1 MNTAYPE
8 LQQAFEKM
16 ILSASGW
23 RKVFAQSG
31 SENDGAPEISAADR
45 DIVFFA
51 AQSFAEFLQAE
62 FPAIRTVV
70 IARDS
75 RPTGTALLK
84 EAVTAFAAVPAVTSS
99 DVSAITATT
108 ATSAA
113 TSSDRSAITTATAA
127 PTMKS
132 STTLAVQSVGI
143 AAAPEIMAYAR
154 SAGAAFM
161 YISASHNPIG
171 HNGFK
176 FGLDTGGVLDG
187 SQSARLISLFTQK
200 CAAAH
205 QDTAAVLRK
214 QAAPAPVQ
222 AVFEAEAAHK
232 QAALTAY
239 QNFLQEVIADSKD
252 SAEQA
257 RFFDG
262 IRAQCTELAAAGK
275 PFTLVADFN
284 GSARA
289 ASVDRAFFEKLGM
302 QLVGIAEKA
311 GNIIHGIIPEGGNLA
326 TCAAKIEELHR
337 SNPAQAENTLFGYMP
352 DCDGDRG
359 NIIYWDE
366 VQQKALILEA
376 QEVFALSVIAELS
389 YLHYSGN
396 ISAPLAVTVNGPT
409 SLRINE
415 IAKALDAEVFY
426 AEVGEANVVNRAE
439 DARRYGYKVRILG
452 EGSNGGNIT
461 YPAAVRDPLNT
472 LFAISKLLLI
482 KDMPDRSCPF
492 RIWCERSG
500 QTAKYR
506 KDFTFADIIATLPRY
521 WTTPTQEARALMH
534 IHTTDHTALK
544 SAYQKI
550 FMQEWADKKQLLK
563 DRFGIAACKVF
574 AYNGTVC
581 SENLRD
587 FGVSAKGGLKVQ
599 FCNARHT
606 PIAFIWMRGSGT
618 EPVFRIMADIKG
630 HDQAAEEYLVQWQ
643 GDMVR
648 KADAAVSAKN

>member
-31 SENDGAPEISAADR
+31 SENDGAPEISAPDR

-62 FPAIRTVV
+62 FPTIRTIV

-75 RPTGTALLK
+75 RPTGAALLK
-84 EAVTAFAAVPAVTSS
+84 EAVTAFAAVSAVMGSAESIVTAAGNTS
-99 DVSAITATT
+99 
-108 ATSAA
+108 
-113 TSSDRSAITTATAA
+113 ATAA

-132 STTLAVQSVGI
+132 SIALAVQSVGI

-154 SAGAAFM
+154 AAGAAFM

-187 SQSARLISLFTQK
+187 SQSARLIALFTQK

-205 QDTAAVLRK
+205 QDTAAILRK
-214 QAAPAPVQ
+214 QAAPASME

-232 QAALTAY
+232 QAALAAY

-262 IRAQCTELAAAGK
+262 IRAQCTALAKAGK

-311 GNIIHGIIPEGGNLA
+311 GNIVHGIVPEGGNLA

-337 SNPAQAENTLFGYMP
+337 SNPAQAENMLFGYMP

-366 VQQKALILEA
+366 AQQKALILEA

-389 YLHYSGN
+389 YLHYSGTIN
-396 ISAPLAVTVNGPT
+396 APLAVTVNGPT

-506 KDFTFADIIATLPRY
+506 KDFTFADIIATLPCY

-599 FCNARHT
+599 FYNASHT

-648 KADAAVSAKN
+648 KADATVSAKN

>member
-1 MNTAYPE
+1 MYPE

-31 SENDGAPEISAADR
+31 SENDGAPEISAVDR

-75 RPTGTALLK
+75 RPTGAALLK
-84 EAVTAFAAVPAVTSS
+84 EAVTVFTAASAITSS
-99 DVSAITATT
+99 DVSTIT
-108 ATSAA
+108 ATSAV
-113 TSSDRSAITTATAA
+113 
-127 PTMKS
+127 KS
-132 STTLAVQSVGI
+132 SEALAVQSVGI

-154 SAGAAFM
+154 STGAAFM

-187 SQSARLISLFTQK
+187 SQSARLIALFTQK

-239 QNFLQEVIADSKD
+239 KNFLQEVIADSKD
-252 SAEQA
+252 AAEQA

-262 IRAQCTELAAAGK
+262 IQAQCTALAAAGK

-289 ASVDRAFFEKLGM
+289 ASLDRTFFEKLGM

-311 GNIIHGIIPEGGNLA
+311 GNIVHGIVPEGGNLA

-366 VQQKALILEA
+366 AQQKALILEA

-396 ISAPLAVTVNGPT
+396 ISVSLAVTINGPT

-415 IAKALDAEVFY
+415 IAKALEAEVFY

-482 KDMPDRSCPF
+482 KDTPSASCPF

-500 QTAKYR
+500 QTTKYR

-534 IHTTDHTALK
+534 IHTTDNIALK

-550 FMQEWADKKQLLK
+550 FMQEWVDKKQLLQ

-581 SENLRD
+581 TENLRD

-599 FCNARHT
+599 FYNANHT

-648 KADAAVSAKN
+648 KADAAVSEKK

>member
-31 SENDGAPEISAADR
+31 NENDGTPEISAADC
-45 DIVFFA
+45 DIVFLA
-51 AQSFAEFLQAE
+51 AQSFAEFLHAE
-62 FPAIRTVV
+62 FPAIRTVIV
-70 IARDS
+70 ARDS
-75 RPTGTALLK
+75 RPTGAALLK
-84 EAVTAFAAVPAVTSS
+84 EAVTALAASAAAGST
-99 DVSAITATT
+99 AIT
-108 ATSAA
+108 
-113 TSSDRSAITTATAA
+113 
-127 PTMKS
+127 
-132 STTLAVQSVGI
+132 VQSAGI
-143 AAAPEIMAYAR
+143 TAAPEIMAYAR
-154 SAGAAFM
+154 TIGAAFM

-176 FGLDTGGVLDG
+176 FGLDSGGVLDG
-187 SQSARLISLFTQK
+187 NQSARLIALFTQK
-200 CAAAH
+200 CKAAH
-205 QDTAAVLRK
+205 PDAVNLLRK
-214 QAAPAPVQ
+214 DADPAQ
-222 AVFEAEAAHK
+222 LRTVFESEAAHK
-232 QAALTAY
+232 QTALTAY
-239 QNFLQEVIADSKD
+239 KNFLREVIADSKD

-257 RFFDG
+257 RFF
-262 IRAQCTELAAAGK
+262 ASLKQQCAALAEAGK

-289 ASVDRAFFEKLGM
+289 ASVDRTFFEQLDM
-302 QLVGIAEKA
+302 QLTGIAEKA
-311 GNIIHGIIPEGGNLA
+311 GTIVHGIIPEGDNLA
-326 TCAAKIEELHR
+326 TCAAKLEELHR
-337 SNPAQAENTLFGYMP
+337 SNPVQAENTLFGYMP

-366 VQQKALILEA
+366 AQQKALILEA

-389 YLHYSGN
+389 HLRYSGKTD
-396 ISAPLAVTVNGPT
+396 APLAVTVNGPT

-415 IAKALDAEVFY
+415 IATALGAEVFY

-439 DARRYGYKVRILG
+439 DARRYGYRVRILG

-482 KDMPDRSCPF
+482 KDKPNTPCPF
-492 RIWCERSG
+492 RIWCEQSG

-506 KDFTFADIIATLPRY
+506 PDFTFADIIATLPCY
-521 WTTPTQEARALMH
+521 WTTPTQEERALMH
-534 IHTTDHTALK
+534 IHTADHTALK

-550 FMQEWADKKQLLK
+550 FLQEWAKKKQLLK
-563 DRFGIAACKVF
+563 ERFGITACKVF
-574 AYNGTVC
+574 SYNRTVC
-581 SENLRD
+581 TENLSD
-587 FGVSAKGGLKVQ
+587 FGASAKGGLKVQ
-599 FCNARHT
+599 FYNTNHT

-630 HDQAAEEYLVQWQ
+630 HNQAAEEYLVQWQ

-648 KADAAVSAKN
+648 RADAAVSGKK